1 LFREEKMQKKENI
14 KILGG
19 GTAIGTVLGILF
31 GLMLGSKMA
40 ISVFIGAAIGFVAG
54 ALFDFMNKKKETE

>member
-1 LFREEKMQKKENI
+1 MEGKMRKKEDI
-14 KILGG
+14 KFIGG
-19 GTAIGTVLGILF
+19 GTAIGTVLGMLF